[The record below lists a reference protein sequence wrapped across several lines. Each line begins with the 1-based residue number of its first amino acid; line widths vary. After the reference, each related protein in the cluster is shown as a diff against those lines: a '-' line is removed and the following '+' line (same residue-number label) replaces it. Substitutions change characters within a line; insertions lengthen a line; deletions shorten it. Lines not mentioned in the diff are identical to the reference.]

1 MILFRSASPRQTDIG
16 LTILRIVLGVV
27 FMAHGW
33 QKLFVLGLPGVTS
46 GFAQM
51 GIPMPGVMAPFIT
64 LLELFGG
71 IALIVGLLT
80 RLAAFGLAADMLV
93 ATLLVHMKNGF
104 FAPKGIEFTL
114 LLMAG
119 ALAVMLAGPG
129 AYSLDALIG
138 RRSRGLKS

>member
-1 MILFRSASPRQTDIG
+1 MILFRPPSPRQTDIG
-16 LTILRIVLGVV
+16 LTILRVILGVV
-27 FMAHGW
+27 FLAHGW
-33 QKLFVLGLPGVTS
+33 QKLFVMGLPGVTG

-51 GIPMPGVMAPFIT
+51 GIPMPGITAPFIT

-80 RLAAFGLAADMLV
+80 RLTAFGFAVAMLV

-114 LLMAG
+114 VLMAG
-119 ALAVMLAGPG
+119 ALAIMLAGPG

-138 RRSRGLKS
+138 RRSRVAIS